1 MVLSEK
7 ITWDFFNQEN
17 SSLGNFFLDNSFQ
30 SGKIV
35 PMETYLVLRGT
46 KCDG

>member
-1 MVLSEK
+1 MILSEK

-17 SSLGNFFLDNSFQ
+17 SSLGNFFLDISFQ

-35 PMETYLVLRGT
+35 LMKT
-46 KCDG
+46 

>member
-1 MVLSEK
+1 MILSEK

-17 SSLGNFFLDNSFQ
+17 SSLGNFFLDISFQ

-35 PMETYLVLRGT
+35 LMETYLVPRRT
-46 KCDG
+46 KCDS

>member
-1 MVLSEK
+1 MILSEK

-17 SSLGNFFLDNSFQ
+17 SSLGNFFLDISFQ

-35 PMETYLVLRGT
+35 LMKTYLVPRRT
-46 KCDG
+46 KYDS